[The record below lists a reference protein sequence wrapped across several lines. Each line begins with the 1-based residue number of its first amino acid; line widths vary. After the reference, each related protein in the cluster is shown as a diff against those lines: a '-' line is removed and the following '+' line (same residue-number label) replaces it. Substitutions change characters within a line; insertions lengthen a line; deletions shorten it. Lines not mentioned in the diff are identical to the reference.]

1 MDNFESILNQAPVG
15 IKMEDIRE
23 LMLKYNNN
31 SVDVL
36 SELWNVKEPVTSNIV
51 IDVTNENRQR
61 WHNVREICNAYE
73 EEMQNFIHSKGN
85 VM

>member
-15 IKMEDIRE
+15 ITIEHVRE
-23 LMLKYNNN
+23 LMMKYNNN

-36 SELWNVKEPVTSNIV
+36 SELWDVKETITSNIV
-51 IDVTNENRQR
+51 LDEMYEKRQK

-73 EEMQNFIHSKGN
+73 EEMHNFMHSKR
-85 VM
+85 

>member
-15 IKMEDIRE
+15 ITIEQVRE
-23 LMLKYNNN
+23 LMMKYNNN

-36 SELWNVKEPVTSNIV
+36 SELWDVKETITSNIV
-51 IDVTNENRQR
+51 IDEMYEKRQK

-73 EEMQNFIHSKGN
+73 EEMHNFMHSKR
-85 VM
+85 